1 MYEGA
6 FQQLRLPRDQQEKVI
21 DILTQPEKKLEQQAF
36 DAARSGN
43 IPAPP
48 SPEEMQAQ
56 QAQQDQQL
64 RSVLGDAG
72 FAAFN
77 QYRATIP
84 DRSVIEDM
92 NQQGANLSD
101 SQSQQLLQVL
111 VRERQQIQAG
121 TAQNLNSMSPD
132 QAIRALDQQQVLLQ
146 QAVNDRVQNILTP
159 EQATTLKGILSQQLR
174 IGLKAR

>member
-6 FQQLRLPRDQQEKVI
+6 FQQLRLPRDPEEKVI
-21 DILTQPEKKLEQQAF
+21 DILTQPEKQLEQQAF
-36 DAARSGN
+36 DAAQSGN
-43 IPAPP
+43 IPAAP

-92 NQQGANLSD
+92 NQQGANLSE

-111 VRERQQIQAG
+111 VQERQQIQAG
-121 TAQNLNSMSPD
+121 TAQDLNSMPPD
-132 QAIRALDQQQVLLQ
+132 QAIKTLDQQQVLLQ
-146 QAVNDRVQNILTP
+146 QAVSDRVQNILTP
-159 EQATTLKGILSQQLR
+159 EQATTLKGVLSQQLR
-174 IGLKAR
+174 IGPKPQ